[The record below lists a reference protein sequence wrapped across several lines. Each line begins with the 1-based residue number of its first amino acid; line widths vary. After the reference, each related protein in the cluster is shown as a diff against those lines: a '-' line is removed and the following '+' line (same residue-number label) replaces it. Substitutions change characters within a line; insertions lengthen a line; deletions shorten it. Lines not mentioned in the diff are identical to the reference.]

1 MDNDRK
7 QDQRSGMEE
16 EIKKF
21 VLTVST
27 RKPSSDK
34 SSIFSFFFP
43 SCLSLKSLF
52 QSDSYC
58 LLPIA
63 MIISGLEFPNPFHPL
78 TLSLQKLSPSYYL
91 SPSSWSATQCNS
103 FFHSHYLFIT
113 FRRFRVGWCNLDLY
127 TKFHLEIWPWIKI
140 LLDDRKLF
148 QEEPNGLR
156 FPEEQFQNISFD
168 LESEL
173 LEDVKVKLC
182 W

>member
-113 FRRFRVGWCNLDLY
+113 FRRFGVGSLY
-127 TKFHLEIWPWIKI
+127 EISFGNRPWIKI